1 MLAGPFLALAAATA
15 AFAKIG
21 RASRIR
27 RADGPAREQAG
38 VAVVPLPRAP
48 APAPP
53 RPRRTRTALALAAS
67 LLTAAL
73 VGLGAA
79 ALVQAGDADAPAPAP
94 DDVVLRAPDGLGG
107 VARTAQWVEDE
118 NDKPGTA
125 AWRLS
130 DGHRRGIE
138 GFADSVSAQ
147 QGDAVTIYA
156 STAASTFTVS
166 AFRMGWYDG
175 DGGRLV
181 WRSEDIE
188 AEQQSP
194 PLLEPGTGMA
204 EAEWAPSLTV
214 RITSEFPAGAYLFKL
229 VSDAGDEHRIPLV
242 VRDDDSRAAYLVQS
256 GVMAWQAR
264 NPWGARSSVV
274 SFDRPYAGSDFVT
287 DELPFV
293 SMAES
298 MGLDVA
304 YTTDVDVHRRPD
316 LVSRHRALIVLGVGG
331 HWTTDMCEAAAGER
345 VAFASPGSSLRV
357 VRLENSPL
365 GLYRRQTPVSDPSC
379 NAVRAVYAA
388 PAGEPWPD
396 RLSAM
401 LRALAA

>member
-15 AFAKIG
+15 AFTKLG

-27 RADGPAREQAG
+27 RAEGPARRQEG
-38 VAVVPLPRAP
+38 VTVVPLPRP
-48 APAPP
+48 PAPP
-53 RPRRTRTALALAAS
+53 PARPNRARVAAAVLASLAAAAFVGVG
-67 LLTAAL
+67 TAAL
-73 VGLGAA
+73 VQVDDGA
-79 ALVQAGDADAPAPAP
+79 DAPAP
-94 DDVVLRAPDGLGG
+94 DDVVLHAPDGLGG

-130 DGHRRGIE
+130 DGHGRGIE
-138 GFADSVSAQ
+138 GFADAVSAQ
-147 QGDAVTIYA
+147 QGDAVTLYV
-156 STAASTFTVS
+156 STAASTFTV
-166 AFRMGWYDG
+166 AAYRMGWYG
-175 DGGRLV
+175 GEGGRLV
-181 WRSEDIE
+181 WRSDEIDGE
-188 AEQQSP
+188 RQSP

-204 EAEWAPSLTV
+204 EAEWEPSLTV
-214 RITSEFPAGAYLFKL
+214 RITSEFPPGAYLFKL
-229 VSDAGDEHRIPLV
+229 FSADGDEHRIPLV

-256 GVMAWQAR
+256 GVMAWEAR

-274 SFDRPYAGSDFVT
+274 SFDRPYAGSDFVA

-316 LVSRHRALIVLGVGG
+316 LLARHRALIALGVGG
-331 HWTTDMCEAAAGER
+331 HWTTDMCEAAAGAR
-345 VAFASPGSSLRV
+345 VAFASAGSSLRV

-365 GLYRRQTPVSDPSC
+365 GLYRRQSPVPDPSC
-379 NAVRAVYAA
+379 DAVFAVYAA